1 MDVNEKIITS
11 STVQGN
17 VSYSNEN
24 ENNEIGEGEEQLCEE
39 LKQEIITEMIYNDAE
54 DLKQY
59 TKKQLSYSIIFLVIC
74 IIMFFSTAVCV
85 ACCSR

>member
-1 MDVNEKIITS
+1 MDLNEEITTS